1 MIPTNKLDCA
11 GRDSLLL
18 TVTTPIKDS
27 PAPFHA
33 AMLSFPKG
41 AVQDVLHQLQ
51 DKELLS
57 LILDGLDYNPDRL
70 EEATGRMAGRGCPG
84 VGIEP
89 VEMVGYY
96 HLETQ
101 EQPA

>member
-27 PAPFHA
+27 PAPFH
-33 AMLSFPKG
+33 KG

-57 LILDGLDYNPDRL
+57 LILDGLDYNTDRL